1 MQDTETL
8 GISAGQSAVS
18 AEELTKQLRKETRQK
33 FLDRIRGNLESISHQ
48 LAFSPAEAAICCG
61 KSASWAYRLIY
72 AGKLRVL
79 NAEEGRLLIP
89 RSEIERFLS
98 GADKYA
104 PQPKA
109 KSTNGVMDVKGVE
122 KVKPQPGPELQ
133 ILAIQYELLSVLS
146 NLSGSL
152 FWAVEQKRWRVADKI
167 EELEE
172 PVQR

>member
-1 MQDTETL
+1 M
-8 GISAGQSAVS
+8 
-18 AEELTKQLRKETRQK
+18 
-33 FLDRIRGNLESISHQ
+33 
-48 LAFSPAEAAICCG
+48 
-61 KSASWAYRLIY
+61 
-72 AGKLRVL
+72 
-79 NAEEGRLLIP
+79 
-89 RSEIERFLS
+89 
-98 GADKYA
+98 
-104 PQPKA
+104 
-109 KSTNGVMDVKGVE
+109 GVMDVKGVE